1 MVAVRFTDWPLIV
14 PVTVAVP
21 LLQFVFPLPSLEGGK
36 RIENSIC
43 PVIEPFCCRRNPP
56 CSALAVKD
64 VLVVVNVN
72 CQLPPTCGPTS
83 GGATLLPP
91 PQLKV
96 VKTTITSKKRQRPV
110 ASRADVLCV
119 VRNFFSFMCSRVEF
133 MSSQSSVLRKTASKQ
148 AEACGEEGRRAG
160 ARMTL

>member
-21 LLQFVFPLPSLEGGK
+21 LLQFAFPPLLEGK
-36 RIENSIC
+36 RTENSIC

-56 CSALAVKD
+56 CSGLAAKD

-72 CQLPPTCGPTS
+72 CQLPATCGPTS

-96 VKTTITSKKRQRPV
+96 VKTTITSNKRQRPV
-110 ASRADVLCV
+110 APRADVLCV
-119 VRNFFSFMCSRVEF
+119 VRNFFSFMCFRGEF

-148 AEACGEEGRRAG
+148 AEACGGDGRRAG
-160 ARMTL
+160 ARMTLR